1 MKLNRIEECV
11 REFHE
16 KFGADIGDQN
26 LPRFQNAQLRKNLLT
41 EEYQEFLHAIDW
53 GNFDEAVHEAID
65 ILYVTVGALVAWG
78 IKDIDAYVEEVHAAN
93 MRKAGGKT
101 REDGKIMKPEGWKPA
116 DIGMMIRM
124 QPTRLAK
131 KEQKTEDVP
140 VIDFDNTPIV
150 YEIIRPEETSLN
162 VEVST
167 EETKKTGG
175 KRGRP
180 SRNN

>member
-1 MKLNRIEECV
+1 MV
-11 REFHE
+11 REFHS

-26 LPRFQNAQLRKNLLT
+26 LPRFQNAQLRKNLIA
-41 EEYQEFLHAIDW
+41 EEYEEFVRAIDW
-53 GNFDEAVHEAID
+53 GNFDNTVHELID
-65 ILYVTVGALVAWG
+65 LLYVTVGALVAFG
-78 IKDIDAYVEEVHAAN
+78 IRDINDYVACVHEAN
-93 MRKAGGKT
+93 MRKIGGKT
-101 REDGKIMKPEGWKPA
+101 REDGKILKPENWKPA

-140 VIDFDNTPIV
+140 VIDFDQPHLNTPIV
-150 YEIIRPEETSLN
+150 SEIIRPEETSLN

-180 SRNN
+180 TRNN